1 MTRITPRI
9 LVWIIGLIDIAAF
22 LGGIALSYVNAI
34 GFAAATAGAV
44 FVVVV
49 VTFLG
54 LLSIAQNIKDAIAGA
69 FVVVYFTIILLIVF
83 ANVGDEAGADS
94 LLRQIISN
102 FTTLTGVVVGSYF
115 AAVAVQTVS
124 NNRLGSAKG
133 PQPDEVPSLM
143 SNTFAGSSSDTV
155 APDPTA

>member
-1 MTRITPRI
+1 M
-9 LVWIIGLIDIAAF
+9 LVWIIALIDIAAF
-22 LGGIALSYVNAI
+22 LGGIALSYVDAI

-54 LLSIAQNIKDAIAGA
+54 LLSIAQNIKDAIAAA
-69 FVVVYFTIILLIVF
+69 FVVVYFTMILLIVF
-83 ANVGDEAGADS
+83 ANVGNEAGADS

-124 NNRLGSAKG
+124 NNRLGPAKG

-143 SNTFAGSSSDTV
+143 SNTFEGSGGDTV
-155 APDPTA
+155 AATSGT